1 LNAWPSNVAGLK
13 ANSRESSKVK
23 RKCWS
28 ANLPNASRPGFT
40 QRTLAKEVGINV
52 SSINFCLKALVSF
65 VMTTPNTQHSHRNL
79 VHTLLAQEH
88 LEFAV
93 LVGSRATGTARPDS
107 DWDIALQ
114 WSPQLEWL
122 TVLDRTETLRRT
134 LAKVLQTAPGT
145 IDLIELRR
153 ANLAMR
159 ASVAEEGLPLTGQD
173 TLAWA
178 HFLQRTWRDMED
190 FYWSKRHAG

>member
-1 LNAWPSNVAGLK
+1 VIRLSGDLTNTDNVMNNISLI
-13 ANSRESSKVK
+13 
-23 RKCWS
+23 
-28 ANLPNASRPGFT
+28 
-40 QRTLAKEVGINV
+40 Q
-52 SSINFCLKALVSF
+52 
-65 VMTTPNTQHSHRNL
+65 
-79 VHTLLAQEH
+79 TLLAQPQ

-93 LVGSRATGTARPDS
+93 LVGSRATGTVNADS

-114 WSPQLEWL
+114 WSPQLDWL
-122 TVLDRTETLRRT
+122 TVLGNTETLRCALSRK
-134 LAKVLQTAPGT
+134 LNIAPTA

-178 HFLQRTWRDMED
+178 HFLQRTWRELED
-190 FYWSKRHAG
+190 FYWDKQHAA